1 MKRKEY
7 AYNCADCFAEAAH
20 DQDVCK
26 HCGGVV
32 LRFECIG
39 TFRVWFNNSKK
50 KEIKKLWKIIKF

>member
-39 TFRVWFNNSKK
+39 TFRV
-50 KEIKKLWKIIKF
+50 